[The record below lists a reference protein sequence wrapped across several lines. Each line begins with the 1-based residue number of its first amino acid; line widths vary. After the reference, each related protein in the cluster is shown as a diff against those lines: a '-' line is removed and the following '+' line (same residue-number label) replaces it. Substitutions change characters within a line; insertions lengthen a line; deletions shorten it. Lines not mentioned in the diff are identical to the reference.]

1 MSDAQD
7 PNPETTERLTP
18 KYDANGLITAV
29 VTDKGSGVPLVVAHM
44 NEQALSLTLDTGEV
58 HFWSRSRGKLW
69 KKGET
74 SGHILRLVD
83 MRIDCDQDAIWLI
96 AEPQGPTC
104 HTGAKSCFYRRIL
117 PGGALVRAD

>member
-7 PNPETTERLTP
+7 PNPETTDRLTP

-29 VTDKGSGVPLVVAHM
+29 VTDKENGMPLVVAHM
-44 NEQALSLTLDTGEV
+44 NEAALSLTLDTGEV

-83 MRIDCDQDAIWLI
+83 MRIDCDQDAVWVI
-96 AEPQGPTC
+96 AEPVGPTC
-104 HTGAKSCFYRRIL
+104 HTGAKSCFYRRIV

>member
-7 PNPETTERLTP
+7 PNPETTDRLTP

-29 VTDKGSGVPLVVAHM
+29 VTDKESGMPLVVAHM
-44 NEQALSLTLDTGEV
+44 NEEALSLTLDTGEV

-83 MRIDCDQDAIWLI
+83 MRVDCDQDAVWVV
-96 AEPQGPTC
+96 AEPTGPTC

-117 PGGALVRAD
+117 PGGALVHTD

>member
-7 PNPETTERLTP
+7 PKPETTDRLTP

-29 VTDKGSGVPLVVAHM
+29 VTDKESGIPLVVAHM
-44 NEQALSLTLDTGEV
+44 NEDALALTLDTGEV

-83 MRIDCDQDAIWLI
+83 MRIDCDQDAVWVIT
-96 AEPQGPTC
+96 EPQGPTC
-104 HTGAKSCFYRRIL
+104 HTGEKSCFYRRIL

>member
-7 PNPETTERLTP
+7 PNPETTDRLTP

-29 VTDKGSGVPLVVAHM
+29 VTDKESGMPLVVAHM